1 VYVPDLFFGAVPP
14 IFLLLRTRAHG
25 APAGKSIP
33 PDALVLA
40 ETPAAEAATGVLTK
54 VKNGLAIAG
63 KLPCAPV
70 PHLSAKWGA
79 DGRAQGC

>member
-1 VYVPDLFFGAVPP
+1 MLTGAG
-14 IFLLLRTRAHG
+14 T
-25 APAGKSIP
+25 GKSIP

-40 ETPAAEAATGVLTK
+40 ETPAQEATTGVLTK

-63 KLPCAPV
+63 KLPCARV
-70 PHLSAKWGA
+70 PPLSATRGA